1 MDWPSQYCWLSVQM
15 PFSNSSIYLL
25 LRLQNKKK
33 LDSHINWR
41 NIERFSHDLE
51 WKRANKTET
60 TNKAIWLVY
69 RTDTKARGFWLFKR
83 TLEWKNVIPENF
95 LEINRYFALTSYC
108 NTIGQL
114 NNAFSILAFFLA
126 GNEESMFCS
135 FHHWMIKQITNT
147 SWNHFSRSYEN
158 RSNFSAV
165 KISKPCRPELF
176 QEQ

>member
-60 TNKAIWLVY
+60 TNRAIWLVY

-114 NNAFSILAFFLA
+114 NNAFSILGFFGAKRRVHVLFFSSLDDKTN
-126 GNEESMFCS
+126 NE
-135 FHHWMIKQITNT
+135 
-147 SWNHFSRSYEN
+147 HFPKP
-158 RSNFSAV
+158 FF
-165 KISKPCRPELF
+165 KIIRKSL
-176 QEQ
+176 

>member
-15 PFSNSSIYLL
+15 QFSNSSIYLL

-41 NIERFSHDLE
+41 NIERFWHDLE

-60 TNKAIWLVY
+60 TNRAIWLVY

-114 NNAFSILAFFLA
+114 NNAFSILGFFGAKRRVHVLFLSSLDDKTN
-126 GNEESMFCS
+126 NE
-135 FHHWMIKQITNT
+135 
-147 SWNHFSRSYEN
+147 HFPKP
-158 RSNFSAV
+158 FF
-165 KISKPCRPELF
+165 KIIRKSL
-176 QEQ
+176 